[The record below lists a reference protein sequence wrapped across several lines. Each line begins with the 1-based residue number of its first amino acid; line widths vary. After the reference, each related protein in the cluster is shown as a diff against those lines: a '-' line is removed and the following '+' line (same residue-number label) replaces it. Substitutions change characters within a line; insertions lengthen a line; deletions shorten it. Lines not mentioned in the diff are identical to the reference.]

1 MKTQKSIKQMICT
14 ATLIG
19 VLAVGTLGVTS
30 GISSV
35 QTASAATTSKV
46 TASDSQ
52 MALKTLNSFYKPA
65 LKGQFPGN
73 ASAFTVGKT
82 TRTEVVKAF
91 GKPDQAMKDSD
102 GFDVYHAEMGN
113 PGYAFNYKLTKIRE
127 MRYMGTSVER
137 QTNIGGITMKMLL
150 KNWYTPTSTTTIK
163 NGKLKQTKVT
173 YVRGAYQL
181 EFIFNS
187 STELDHINLREKGV

>member
-1 MKTQKSIKQMICT
+1 MNTQKSIKQVMLT
-14 ATLIG
+14 ATLTG
-19 VLAVGTLGVTS
+19 VLAVGTLGLTS
-30 GISSV
+30 GFASV
-35 QTASAATTSKV
+35 QTVSAATPSKV

-82 TRTEVVKAF
+82 TRDQVVKAF
-91 GKPDQAMKDSD
+91 GKPDKAMTDAD
-102 GFDVYHAEMGN
+102 GFDTYHAEMGN

-127 MRYMGTSVER
+127 MRYFGTTVER

-150 KNWYTPTSTTTIK
+150 KNWYTPSATTTIK
-163 NGKLKQTKVT
+163 NGKMKQTKVT

-187 STELDHINLREKGV
+187 STELDHINLREKGL